1 MFKEIALVLLG
12 LVTVFFGYRLY
23 LEYSLN
29 KSLRTKQ
36 KNMRVEN
43 AYPVKKVSLFKVL
56 VPATTMALVAVLN
69 PNTNVA
75 FEPTLN
81 SVEIAEINN
90 KSDLLAIR
98 SEFDDTN
105 SIRYFNGEVSLEAD
119 TAETTPQPEVVKESS
134 DILGDGTDDYTETN
148 VQVMGVDEID
158 NVKTDGSFIYS
169 INYSQEDGSNNVVIT
184 QAWPAEDLSVYKTLT
199 FANSITCSEE
209 YCSSEWVNGMYVD
222 DERLIVVTNRS
233 SHYNYRFYDK
243 SEEEVLT
250 DELLMFEPFFGN
262 QETVVYTY
270 DKENNFELVDT
281 YRFEG
286 WMTGTRRIG
295 DNLFIIT
302 NSYFNTEDETL
313 LPQYNVNGDT
323 FEAEYSDVTY
333 IKETNPYNFTSI
345 YGIDLNTGDVDVEN
359 ILGSSSYTLYVSNN
373 NIYTIDHK
381 WYSGGRVGIFAEGT
395 VDEEVYED
403 TIVISKYSL
412 EGHNVELAAIGE
424 AKGYPLNQFSM
435 NEYKNHFYITTTTG
449 WGEYTN
455 NRLIVMD
462 EGLTIVSELEK
473 LGKPGERLQSTRFMG
488 DVAYLV
494 TFEQT
499 DPFYVIDLADPENP
513 TILGELEITGF
524 STYIHPIDK
533 NHVMGIGFEADEDGR
548 RTGLKISIYDVTD
561 QTNPQETYKYV
572 IDYENQGWNWSSV
585 AYNHKDLLFDANKGV
600 IGFPFSSEVY
610 EDNQYVWQSGYLLF
624 SFDVNEGLEQLGYVT
639 HGTSGNWNEWI
650 QKGLFLEEYLYTVAN
665 SKIGVSHL
673 DDVENLI
680 ELIKLEVE

>member
-23 LEYSLN
+23 LEYRLNRSLQ
-29 KSLRTKQ
+29 TKQ
-36 KNMRVEN
+36 RAMRLDN
-43 AYPVKKVSLFKVL
+43 AYPVQRVSFLKVL

-69 PNTNVA
+69 TGGVD

-81 SVEIAEINN
+81 NVEIAEINN
-90 KSDLLAIR
+90 ASDLLAIR

-105 SIRYFNGEVSLEAD
+105 SIRYFGGEVSLEVD
-119 TAETTPQPEVVKESS
+119 TETAPQPEAVKESS
-134 DILGDGTDDYTETN
+134 DILSDGTDDFTETN
-148 VQVMGVDEID
+148 VQVIGVDEID

-169 INYSQEDGSNNVVIT
+169 INYNYETGSNNVVVT
-184 QAWPAEDLSVYKTLT
+184 QAWPVEDLSVYKTLEFT
-199 FANSITCSEE
+199 PNVCADE
-209 YCSSEWVNGMYVD
+209 YCTNEWVNGMYVD
-222 DERLIVVTNRS
+222 GDRLIVVTNRNT
-233 SHYNYRFYDK
+233 YFNYRFYDK
-243 SEEEVLT
+243 GEEEAEVT
-250 DELLMFEPFFGN
+250 EDIMMIEPFFG
-262 QETVVYTY
+262 QEETVVYVY
-270 DKENNFELVDT
+270 DKTDNFELLDT
-281 YRFEG
+281 YKFEG
-286 WMTGTRRIG
+286 WMSGTRRIG

-302 NSYFNTEDETL
+302 NSWFNTEDETL
-313 LPQYNVNGDT
+313 LPQYNVNGET
-323 FEAEYSDVTY
+323 FEADFSDVTY
-333 IKETNPYNFTSI
+333 IKDTSPYNFTSI

-359 ILGSSSYTLYVSNN
+359 ILGSSSYTLYVSND

-381 WYSGGRVGIFAEGT
+381 WYGGGRVGIFAEGT

-403 TIVISKYSL
+403 TIVISKYKL
-412 EGHNVELAAIGE
+412 DGHNVELAAIGE

-435 NEYKNHFYITTTTG
+435 DEHNGYFRITTTTG

-499 DPFYVIDLADPENP
+499 DPFYVVDLENPENP

-561 QTNPQETYKYV
+561 QTNPIEEHKYV

-585 AYNHKDLLFDANKGV
+585 TYNHKDLLFDARKGV

-610 EDNQYVWQSGYLLF
+610 EDNEYKWQSGYLLF
-624 SFDVNEGLEQLGYVT
+624 SFDVEEGMEQLGYVT

-680 ELIKLEVE
+680 GLIKLEVE